1 MVTIDFEVETER
13 GVYRDAIVLP
23 DDHNL
28 TNAEIEEIKSA
39 RVASWVA
46 MIEAA
51 LQAQPIDGEV

>member
-13 GVYRDAIVLP
+13 GIYRDAILLP

-51 LQAQPIDGEV
+51 LQEQPIDGAV

>member
-39 RVASWVA
+39 RVALWVA
-46 MIEAA
+46 MIDAA
-51 LQAQPIDGEV
+51 LQEQPIDGEV

>member
-13 GVYRDAIVLP
+13 GIYRDAIVLP

-28 TNAEIEEIKSA
+28 TAAEIEEIKSA

-51 LQAQPIDGEV
+51 LQEQPIDGGV